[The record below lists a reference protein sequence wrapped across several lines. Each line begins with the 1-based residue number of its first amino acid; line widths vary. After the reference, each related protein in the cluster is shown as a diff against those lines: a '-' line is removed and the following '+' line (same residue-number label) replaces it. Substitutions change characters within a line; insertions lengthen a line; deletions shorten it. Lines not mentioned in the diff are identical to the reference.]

1 MVMNTCPRCNQSF
14 SVNDYDTDFV
24 HTCNSITNSDV
35 LNQEDL
41 VDVTKDNWN
50 LQGIGTKVLGQNVD
64 KINKWGH
71 RESTHISR
79 QHYEYITI
87 E

>member
-1 MVMNTCPRCNQSF
+1 MVMKTCPRCNKTIV
-14 SVNDYDTDFV
+14 VNDYDTDFV
-24 HTCNSITNSDV
+24 CTCQSISNTEA
-35 LNQEDL
+35 LNNEDY

-50 LQGIGTKVLGQNVD
+50 LQGIGTNVLGQNVD

-71 RESTHISR
+71 RSSTHSTR
-79 QHYEYITI
+79 QHYEYFTM

>member
-1 MVMNTCPRCNQSF
+1 MLKTCPRCNETYSC
-14 SVNDYDTDFV
+14 NDYDKDFV
-24 HTCNSITNSDV
+24 HTCNSTVEALDK
-35 LNQEDL
+35 EDY

-71 RESTHISR
+71 RSSTHSTR
-79 QHYEYITI
+79 QHYEYITL